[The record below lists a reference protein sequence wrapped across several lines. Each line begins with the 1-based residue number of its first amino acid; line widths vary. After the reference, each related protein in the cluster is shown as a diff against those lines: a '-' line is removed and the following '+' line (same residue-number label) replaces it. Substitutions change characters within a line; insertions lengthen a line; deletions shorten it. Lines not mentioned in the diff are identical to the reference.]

1 MYPGHAGI
9 PETINQVMSSHKY
22 LDMAS
27 NQSAVDLSVPS
38 SHKYL
43 DMASNQYAVDLLAA
57 SSHKYLGM
65 VSDQSAVE
73 LLTVS
78 FLQASPRGPWP

>member
-9 PETINQVMSSHKY
+9 PETISQVMSSHKY

-27 NQSAVDLSVPS
+27 NQSAVDLLS
-38 SHKYL
+38 
-43 DMASNQYAVDLLAA
+43 A

-65 VSDQSAVE
+65 ASDQSAVE
-73 LLTVS
+73 LLTAS
-78 FLQASPRGPWP
+78 FLQAFPRGPWP